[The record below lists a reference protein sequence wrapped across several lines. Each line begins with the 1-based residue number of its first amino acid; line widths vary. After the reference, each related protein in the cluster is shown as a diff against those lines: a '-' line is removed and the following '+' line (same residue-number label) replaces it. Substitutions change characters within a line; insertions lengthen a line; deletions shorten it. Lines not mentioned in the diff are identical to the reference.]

1 MPGGPAPAF
10 GACSGLRLPL
20 FPLVFPL
27 RLNLQYL
34 DIKLS
39 SKGTSYS
46 SVARRAT
53 ISKILNGTDREP
65 AEGAGWHGLQQGAPD
80 VRGRGVIQDL
90 FRGRVPGT
98 YGEAGQRRSAPP
110 STTTWLPVM

>member
-39 SKGTSYS
+39 SKGASY
-46 SVARRAT
+46 
-53 ISKILNGTDREP
+53 
-65 AEGAGWHGLQQGAPD
+65 Q
-80 VRGRGVIQDL
+80 
-90 FRGRVPGT
+90 
-98 YGEAGQRRSAPP
+98 
-110 STTTWLPVM
+110 